1 MLPNNRAWATRV
13 PYKDKEAELE
23 PFTNCTAIGHGW
35 VWNIPLW
42 SRIGTGY
49 VYSDKYIKPE
59 DAKEEFK
66 QYLMSDKVICPKT
79 REEVDALEFK
89 DVPMRVGIH
98 KRTWVKNCVAIGL
111 SAGFIEPLESNGL
124 FSVHEFL
131 FKLVKSLERPA
142 VTQWDIDVYN
152 ASTLHIFR
160 NFAEFVALH
169 YALSIRNDT
178 EYWQANNR
186 RVYSPGLDSLTPQ
199 SFQGFNDLQHIKM
212 FTNRAPVHAGIT
224 RIAVGM
230 NYPLLD
236 STTARQHEIRD
247 QSNYKEVFKQSFESF
262 EKKKMYWNS
271 LADLEPSL
279 YEYLKN
285 TIYKD

>member
-1 MLPNNRAWATRV
+1 LN
-13 PYKDKEAELE
+13 
-23 PFTNCTAIGHGW
+23 
-35 VWNIPLW
+35 
-42 SRIGTGY
+42 
-49 VYSDKYIKPE
+49 
-59 DAKEEFK
+59 
-66 QYLMSDKVICPKT
+66 
-79 REEVDALEFK
+79 
-89 DVPMRVGIH
+89 
-98 KRTWVKNCVAIGL
+98 
-111 SAGFIEPLESNGL
+111 
-124 FSVHEFL
+124 
-131 FKLVKSLERPA
+131 
-142 VTQWDIDVYN
+142 
-152 ASTLHIFR
+152 IFR

-178 EYWQANNR
+178 KYWQANNR
-186 RVYSPGLDSLTPQ
+186 RVYSPGLESLAPQ

-212 FTNRAPVHAGIT
+212 FTSRAPTHAGIT

-236 STTARQHEIRD
+236 ATTARQHEIRD
-247 QSNYKEVFKQSFESF
+247 QSDYKEVFNKSFESF